1 MIKNVILYVRVS
13 TDEQANRGF
22 SLRDQEQKLVDYCK
36 INHLNIVSIY
46 REDHSA
52 KTFNRPEFKKMMDF
66 CKKNK
71 NHVDQILFVKWD
83 RFSRNTHESYQ
94 KIYEFELLGISVN
107 AIEQSMDTSIPEQKL
122 MLAVY
127 LSIPEVENHRRAL
140 NVTAGMRRSLKEGR
154 YIGAAPLG
162 YSNVRDANNKPII
175 VPSKDAPLVQEA
187 FELMATGIY
196 NQIEVL
202 QKLQKKGLKNSKT
215 PFSNMLKNPIYCG
228 QIRIKAFQKEPEQI
242 VEGIHEPIITK
253 ELFNKVQEVIT
264 GRRKQHHKLKNKT
277 NEKYP
282 LRGFLVCPV
291 CQKYL
296 TGSTSKGRSQHYS
309 YYHCKG
315 KCVYRVKVEDI
326 ENDMIQF
333 YQSVSLKA
341 PFKIALETIIKEEL
355 NKQNSINKLS
365 AKHYENKENISLK
378 LQKIFD
384 MYIDGKITE
393 IEYQKSKERYQNL
406 LDELLEK
413 EKEPED
419 VKSIFSLYQK
429 GLKIFENIDYQYI
442 NSDTEGKRLLVGS
455 TFSKKI
461 FLENKKVRT
470 ADLNPFISKIVSIN
484 KRSQGIKKWDKS
496 EKKDLSHKVTTEGF
510 EPPTLRAEI

>member
-22 SLRDQEQKLVDYCK
+22 SLRDQEQKLIDYCK
-36 INHLNIVSIY
+36 INHFNIVSIY

-71 NHVDQILFVKWD
+71 NQVDQILFVKWD

-253 ELFNKVQEVIT
+253 ELFNKVQEVIN

-277 NEKYP
+277 NDMEK
-282 LRGFLVCPV
+282 
-291 CQKYL
+291 
-296 TGSTSKGRSQHYS
+296 TS
-309 YYHCKG
+309 
-315 KCVYRVKVEDI
+315 
-326 ENDMIQF
+326 
-333 YQSVSLKA
+333 
-341 PFKIALETIIKEEL
+341 
-355 NKQNSINKLS
+355 
-365 AKHYENKENISLK
+365 
-378 LQKIFD
+378 LQ
-384 MYIDGKITE
+384 G
-393 IEYQKSKERYQNL
+393 
-406 LDELLEK
+406 
-413 EKEPED
+413 
-419 VKSIFSLYQK
+419 
-429 GLKIFENIDYQYI
+429 
-442 NSDTEGKRLLVGS
+442 
-455 TFSKKI
+455 
-461 FLENKKVRT
+461 
-470 ADLNPFISKIVSIN
+470 
-484 KRSQGIKKWDKS
+484 
-496 EKKDLSHKVTTEGF
+496 
-510 EPPTLRAEI
+510 